1 MGFTQTLEHTDG
13 LHTLNI
19 FLTVTVACGS
29 SSKEKRVCLQTGEDF
44 VKAFLNLFK
53 DFCFSCRNTRSLQ
66 YQVSLSLSC
75 FPFFF
80 FRSFDLG
87 NRRLI
92 VIAEDISS

>member
-1 MGFTQTLEHTDG
+1 MGFTQTLEHTGG

-29 SSKEKRVCLQTGEDF
+29 SSKEKRVCLQIGEDF

-66 YQVSLSLSC
+66 YQVSLSLV
-75 FPFFF
+75 FFF
-80 FRSFDLG
+80 FF
-87 NRRLI
+87 
-92 VIAEDISS
+92 